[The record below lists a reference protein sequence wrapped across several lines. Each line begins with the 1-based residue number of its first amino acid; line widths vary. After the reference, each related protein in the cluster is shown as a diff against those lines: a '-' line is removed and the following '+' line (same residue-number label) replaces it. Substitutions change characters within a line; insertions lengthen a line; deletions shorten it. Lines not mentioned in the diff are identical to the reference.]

1 MRKFNATCRTVE
13 SNPNRTI
20 KTETIQIFT
29 WYTIMVQMEILQ
41 KSIQHDE
48 LINIC

>member
-20 KTETIQIFT
+20 KTETIQTVT
-29 WYTIMVQMEILQ
+29 WYTMMVKMEILQ
-41 KSIQHDE
+41 KSVQHDV
-48 LINIC
+48 LMNIS